1 MTYIGFVWGFAL
13 LPILGSFQLLRVPA
27 GALLRLGNVMDRFAI
42 FVDAGYLF
50 AQGSAAIAG
59 AKQPRENLELEPTS
73 VVEALTKIAGI
84 ACPDAKLLR
93 IYWYDGVRYSGPT
106 LEHKE
111 LAHTNDIKV
120 RLGFVN
126 SAGQQKG
133 VDSLIVTDL
142 IELGRNSSI
151 ADAVLVSG
159 DEDVRIG
166 VQIAQ
171 SYGVRVHLLGIQPA
185 RGSQSDPL
193 MQEADT
199 THELSGTDVEA
210 FLKVKAGA
218 ESARIQNDGQQLGT
232 AKRVIST
239 TPDSE
244 RNLSEFG
251 KSKDLVV
258 AEVIGA
264 ISPTDLARL
273 KKEISASSG
282 VPSEFDGKLLGKC
295 RDALGRDLDVKE
307 KSSMRTAFRNKILGV

>member
-1 MTYIGFVWGFAL
+1 
-13 LPILGSFQLLRVPA
+13 
-27 GALLRLGNVMDRFAI
+27 MDRFAV

-50 AQGSAAIAG
+50 AQGSAAVAG
-59 AKQPRENLELEPTS
+59 AKQPRENLELDPSS
-73 VVEALTKIAGI
+73 VVGALIKIAGT

-93 IYWYDGVRYSGPT
+93 IYWYDGVRYTGPT

-151 ADAVLVSG
+151 TDAVLVSG

-199 THELSGTDVEA
+199 THELSATDVGA
-210 FLKVKAGA
+210 FLKIKAGA
-218 ESARIQNDGQQLGT
+218 VTAGSQNDGKQVST
-232 AKRVIST
+232 AKKVVATSSREEPNSNVFV
-239 TPDSE
+239 
-244 RNLSEFG
+244 N
-251 KSKDLVV
+251 SKDQVV
-258 AEVIGA
+258 AEVVGA

-273 KKEISASSG
+273 KKEVSTSQG

-295 RDALGRDLDVKE
+295 RDALGRDLDMKE
-307 KSSMRTAFRNKILGV
+307 KSSLRTAFRNRILAVESS